1 MNFHARLS
9 RYRDKPAIIAAVW
22 DVTEKLEKHA
32 MLIQAGK
39 MATVGQMATGVAHEL
54 NQPLNVLRLGCDY
67 LVKKTKSGQTLSLE
81 NLVEVTAEFKSSIER
96 ASRIINHLREF
107 GRKSDE
113 TMMSMDINVPI
124 QSVFSLLG
132 TQLSARDIRCDLDLA
147 ENLPS
152 IFGDANRLEQVFI
165 NLVLNAR
172 DAILGKEKD
181 LHAEDKTKPKII
193 RIASFLD
200 DQHVI
205 VTVSDTGPGVPDALR
220 LKVFEPFFT
229 TKESG
234 EGTGL
239 GLSISYGIIKEHR
252 GTIEVQTAQEG
263 GALFRVAF
271 PAMKRETNDGKSTS
285 WWMTKKA
292 SGI

>member
-1 MNFHARLS
+1 M
-9 RYRDKPAIIAAVW
+9 I
-22 DVTEKLEKHA
+22 
-32 MLIQAGK
+32 
-39 MATVGQMATGVAHEL
+39 
-54 NQPLNVLRLGCDY
+54 
-67 LVKKTKSGQTLSLE
+67 
-81 NLVEVTAEFKSSIER
+81 
-96 ASRIINHLREF
+96 
-107 GRKSDE
+107 
-113 TMMSMDINVPI
+113 SMDINVPI
-124 QSVFSLLG
+124 QSVFTLLG

-172 DAILGKEKD
+172 DAILGKESN
-181 LHAEDKTKPKII
+181 LHAEEDKTKPKVI

-220 LKVFEPFFT
+220 LKIFEPFFT

-263 GALFRVAF
+263 GALFRVTF
-271 PAMKRETNDGKSTS
+271 PALKRETDDGKSTR
-285 WWMTKKA
+285 
-292 SGI
+292 GG